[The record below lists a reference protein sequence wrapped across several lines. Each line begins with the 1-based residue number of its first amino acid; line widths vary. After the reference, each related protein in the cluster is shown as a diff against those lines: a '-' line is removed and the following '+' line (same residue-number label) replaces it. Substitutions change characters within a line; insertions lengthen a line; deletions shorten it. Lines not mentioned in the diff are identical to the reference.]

1 MACPICKNKNNI
13 HSLYINDY
21 EYDLNAVEEYLTCSS
36 CNCIYRKKNI
46 SAKREQLLYSK
57 NVYKPVKGG
66 NVYDF
71 LKKINAYYEKIK
83 ILNHIFKEKIDKNIS
98 VLDIACGK
106 GYLIELLSKHNNLKC
121 FGIDINVDNK
131 KDNIQFIRASY
142 KDIEIIKNIN
152 ADTIILNNFIEHIED
167 LKYLYNI
174 INTMKVS
181 SNMVIITPDTESKG
195 RRFFKKCWS
204 GYHSP
209 RHKILFNK
217 SNILKAF
224 NNVKGV
230 NLKAYRIYDP
240 FTNLISI
247 INIYKELRI
256 NFSIIILLKLIIS
269 PIFIFIDILKKNRI
283 LMIIEKIK

>member
-1 MACPICKNKNNI
+1 M
-13 HSLYINDY
+13 H
-21 EYDLNAVEEYLTCSS
+21 
-36 CNCIYRKKNI
+36 
-46 SAKREQLLYSK
+46 
-57 NVYKPVKGG
+57 
-66 NVYDF
+66 
-71 LKKINAYYEKIK
+71 
-83 ILNHIFKEKIDKNIS
+83 
-98 VLDIACGK
+98 
-106 GYLIELLSKHNNLKC
+106 LKC

-131 KDNIQFIRASY
+131 KDNIQFIRANY
-142 KDIEIIKNIN
+142 KDIEIIKSIN

-195 RRFFKKCWS
+195 KRFFKNCWS

-224 NNVKGV
+224 SNIKGV
-230 NLKAYRIYDP
+230 NLKTYKIYDP

-269 PIFIFIDILKKNRI
+269 PIFIFIDIFKKNRI